1 MGPVGGPGHDRRRV
15 RICSWR
21 RDLAA
26 VIAVG
31 EVDGKEGVM
40 AREVLKGAR
49 SAAGMTQQ
57 QVADHLGTG
66 LRYYQDIESGKVI
79 GGVWIW
85 DALEDLFGVHQRTLR
100 QTSDTRLDPTD
111 SP

>member
-1 MGPVGGPGHDRRRV
+1 MQKR
-15 RICSWR
+15 
-21 RDLAA
+21 
-26 VIAVG
+26 
-31 EVDGKEGVM
+31 KEGWM